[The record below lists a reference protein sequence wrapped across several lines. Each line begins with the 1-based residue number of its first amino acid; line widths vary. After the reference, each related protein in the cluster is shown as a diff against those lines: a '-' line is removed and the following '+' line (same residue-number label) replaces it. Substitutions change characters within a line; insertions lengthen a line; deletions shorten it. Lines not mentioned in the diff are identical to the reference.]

1 MNFSKFIATVVY
13 KSQKN
18 VLLSRQ
24 TKKAMRHLIGI
35 FSVLWTLLL
44 GGVSDEVRSVQH
56 TDGSSTVTQP
66 ASERLTADNLPNKD
80 LLLSSAQSLL
90 TVGEEEGAAPNV
102 RPHSSNSRTNNL
114 SYSNF
119 HIFRNGKVVHIL
131 RHPYP
136 TVHDKGF
143 AGTFSADRY
152 FIALRRIRI

>member
-1 MNFSKFIATVVY
+1 MP
-13 KSQKN
+13 
-18 VLLSRQ
+18 RQ

-35 FSVLWTLLL
+35 FSVLWALLL

-114 SYSNF
+114 SHSHF
-119 HIFRNGKVVHIL
+119 QVVRNGKVIHIFQ
-131 RHPYP
+131 HPYP
-136 TVHDKGF
+136 TVRNKGF

-152 FIALRRIRI
+152 LVALRRIRI

>member
-1 MNFSKFIATVVY
+1 MP
-13 KSQKN
+13 
-18 VLLSRQ
+18 RQ

-44 GGVSDEVRSVQH
+44 GGISDEVRSVLY
-56 TDGSSTVTQP
+56 TDWCSTVAQP

-114 SYSNF
+114 SHSHF
-119 HIFRNGKVVHIL
+119 QVVRNGKVIHIFQ
-131 RHPYP
+131 HPYP
-136 TVHDKGF
+136 TVRNKGF

-152 FIALRRIRI
+152 LVALRRIRI